1 MATYAIGDIQ
11 GCFEAFQALLKKIA
25 FDPAKDQLW
34 LTGDIINR
42 GPQSLETLRY
52 VISLGN
58 SAKVILGNHDCHALA
73 VYNGHKRAHKLDT
86 YQTII
91 DAPDAGEL
99 FDWIRTRPFF
109 YEDKKLG
116 FSMLHAGVPPQW
128 TLDETRQYA
137 RELEAALQGDDY
149 NQFLTAMYGNKPDQW
164 DNALHGNDRLRFII
178 NSFTRTRYCDQYGK
192 MDFSEKLA
200 PGSQPSHLMP
210 WFEVPNR
217 QTADTNILFGH
228 WSTLGIHQKNN
239 TYCLDS
245 GCLWGGQLTAMRLE
259 SQQQI
264 ISHECD
270 CTLNPKD

>member
-11 GCFEAFQALLKKIA
+11 GCFEAFQALLKKLA
-25 FDPAKDQLW
+25 FNPAKDQLW

-52 VISLGN
+52 VISLGDA
-58 SAKVILGNHDCHALA
+58 AKVILGNHECHALA
-73 VYNGHKRAHKLDT
+73 VYNGHKRAHKTDT

-91 DAPDAGEL
+91 DAPDAAEL

-109 YEDKKLG
+109 YEDAELG

-128 TLDETRQYA
+128 TLDETRQHA
-137 RELEAALQGDDY
+137 RELEAVLQGDDY
-149 NQFLTAMYGNKPDQW
+149 NQFLATMYGNEPVLW
-164 DNALHGNDRLRFII
+164 DNTLYGNDRSRFII
-178 NSFTRTRYCDQYGK
+178 NSFTRTRYCDQYGN

-217 QTADTNILFGH
+217 KTADTKILFGH

-239 TYCLDS
+239 AYCLDS

-259 SQQQI
+259 SPQQI
-264 ISHECD
+264 ISYECE
-270 CTLNPKD
+270 CALKPKA